1 MRPLAAGHQA
11 GEADRW
17 WRATL
22 ALAVADGAFFAVV
35 AARPGLPAVL
45 LWYVAPPALVLAA
58 ASLLLVA
65 LIRSWRSRAMPGQRL
80 LAGLVVLALVIA
92 TLATFRM
99 FPSSHDERPSHVRF
113 RLPLDGRVT
122 VAWGGPTPDVNYHAV
137 MPDQRW
143 GFDLLV
149 TVGGRSH
156 RGGGARLDDYHVF
169 GRPVV
174 APADGVVHAARD
186 GMPDGPIGQ
195 WRVRGVFGNHV
206 VLQVAEGE
214 YLFLA
219 HLQQG
224 SITVKPGERVRAG
237 QPIGRV
243 GNSGNSSEPH
253 LHIHLQDTP
262 VPYLGEG
269 IPFYFYGYRHNGV
282 TVARGMPRGGRD
294 RWSGAFPGAFVG
306 DVIEQAEGEEGAF
319 PLPLLLAD
327 YQSYCALTLNSRGS
341 RIDCGVRQAVP

>member
-22 ALAVADGAFFAVV
+22 ALAVANGAFFAVI

-45 LWYVAPPALVLAA
+45 LWYVARPVLVLAA
-58 ASLLLVA
+58 AGLLLVA
-65 LIRSWRSRAMPGQRL
+65 LIRSWRSRAMPGRRL
-80 LAGLVVLALVIA
+80 LAGLAVLALVIA
-92 TLATFRM
+92 TLATFRT
-99 FPSSHDERPSHVRF
+99 FPSSHDEWPSRVRF
-113 RLPLDGRVT
+113 RLPLDGPVT
-122 VAWGGPTPDVNYHAV
+122 VAWDGPTLAVNYHAV

-149 TVGGRSH
+149 TVGGLSYR
-156 RGGGARLDDYHVF
+156 REGARLDDYHVF

-174 APADGVVHAARD
+174 APADGIVHAVRD
-186 GMPDGPIGQ
+186 GVPDGPIGQ

-206 VLQVAEGE
+206 VLQVAEAE

-224 SITVKPGERVRAG
+224 SITVKPGERVMAG

-253 LHIHLQDTP
+253 LHVHLQDTP
-262 VPYLGEG
+262 MPYLGEG
-269 IPFYFYGYRHNGV
+269 IPFYFHGYRHNGV
-282 TVARGMPRGGRD
+282 TVVRGMPRGGRQ
-294 RWSGAFPGAFVG
+294 RWSRALPGAFVG
-306 DVIEQAEGEEGAF
+306 DVIEQGAGGKGQEAF
-319 PLPLLLAD
+319 PP
-327 YQSYCALTLNSRGS
+327 SPSVTSRTA
-341 RIDCGVRQAVP
+341 R